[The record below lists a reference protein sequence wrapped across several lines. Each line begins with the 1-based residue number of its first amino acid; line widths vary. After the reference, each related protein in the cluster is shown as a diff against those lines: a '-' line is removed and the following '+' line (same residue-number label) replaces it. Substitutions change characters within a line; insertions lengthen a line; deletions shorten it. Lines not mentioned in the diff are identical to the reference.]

1 MREPG
6 DKGVVKPPVIQ
17 MTDKRGRDG
26 KLAPRHMTEDWLRER
41 IEVRYVTLRILHAFC
56 GELQLASC
64 LPACPSAFLV

>member
-1 MREPG
+1 MRRVVVPG

-41 IEVRYVTLRILHAFC
+41 IEVVHALLLLLLRNK
-56 GELQLASC
+56 
-64 LPACPSAFLV
+64 